1 MRPLKATYKETL
13 TQERPMSAAQLSITT
28 IDVSTTAAQLAP
40 LSGREYTAEYTQLP
54 NANLPK
60 AMRKDLDT
68 IYQTLVGEEL
78 PLDEN
83 TFLIKSRDGVY
94 FRLFGP
100 VLTAGSDDV
109 EGTSAGQ
116 LYVRWG
122 PRFIQVNPVKGG
134 FTKADGT
141 ELEAEFGSYNFSG
154 RGEDAALFINAD
166 TPEGQVVLPVAVRF
180 MDWENPIEPKA
191 LNVILKKTP
200 QDLLNIIQPVKAITG
215 SGGGSRVD
223 TDTEVDFRNLPINV
237 PFEVINYYACKTSH
251 GLSYR
256 IAINNYPEQGNVA
269 GTWAH
274 SSIRP
279 LLATKPEISVE
290 KPATLTIRSKEEL
303 DNNKVR
309 IRSTLLLTAQETEE
323 GALNLNF

>member
-1 MRPLKATYKETL
+1 MTT
-13 TQERPMSAAQLSITT
+13 LSITT
-28 IDVSTTAAQLAP
+28 IDVSTNAAQLAP

-68 IYQTLVGEEL
+68 IFQSLTGEEL

-109 EGTSAGQ
+109 EGTSNGQ
-116 LYVRWG
+116 LYIRWG
-122 PRFIQVNPVKGG
+122 PRFIPVNAVKGG
-134 FTKADGT
+134 FTKADGS

-154 RGEDAALFINAD
+154 RGEDAALFISAD
-166 TPEGQVVLPVAVRF
+166 TSEGQVVLPIAIRF
-180 MDWENPIEPKA
+180 TDWENPTEPKA

-200 QDLLNIIQPVKAITG
+200 QDLINVIQPVKAAG
-215 SGGGSRVD
+215 SGGGGSRVD
-223 TDTEVDFRNLPINV
+223 TDTEVDFRDLPVNV
-237 PFEVINYYACKTSH
+237 PFEVINYYPCKTSY
-251 GLSYR
+251 GLTYR
-256 IAINNYPEQGNVA
+256 IAINNYPEQGQVA
-269 GTWAH
+269 GAWAH

-279 LLATKPEISVE
+279 LLASKPVISAE

-309 IRSTLLLTAQETEE
+309 IRSTLLLSTQEMEE
-323 GALNLNF
+323 GALNLAF